1 MSEEEAPE
9 DAPEEPTKEPESRSV
24 PESRF
29 VPGSRLA
36 PFAAGG
42 LPLALLDGGTGLGLG
57 AALVF
62 DAALVLGAAIE
73 GRRLASRAPLAERA
87 MDSRLIVGAENR
99 ITIRLHN
106 PHASPVRVTVR
117 DDLPAGWEAKP
128 DEMSVELPAFAR
140 REVSYTVV
148 PPKRGRFA
156 FGDLHLLLEG
166 RAKLGASLLR
176 LPREQDARVYP
187 NVLGPRR
194 YELAARLGDLA
205 SVGFRSIRQSGGGG
219 EFEQLREYVAGD
231 AYRDLDWKT
240 TAKRQR
246 PVTRVFEQE
255 RSQIVIIALDAGR
268 MMATKL
274 GPISKLDHS
283 INASLLLAWVALRKG
298 DRVGLV
304 VFSDHVHQFV
314 APGRGP
320 GQYRAILE
328 ALYAVEAEETFVDFR
343 RLVEFM
349 QVRARKRALLVLFS
363 DLLDEAHAMPLAEH
377 AGLLRRRHLPV
388 CVTMHDPVAETFAD
402 APVSNAAQTYRRAAA
417 ADLLKE
423 REGVKAHLRKNGV
436 SLVEAPP
443 GELAVATVNRYLD
456 IKARRLL

>member
-1 MSEEEAPE
+1 MSDDDPRGEPPRG
-9 DAPEEPTKEPESRSV
+9 DPGEEPGARA
-24 PESRF
+24 RL

-36 PFAAGG
+36 PLAAGG

-57 AALVF
+57 AALAY
-62 DAALVLGAAIE
+62 DAALLVGAAVE
-73 GRRLASRAPLAERA
+73 GRWLGRRAPAVERA
-87 MDSRLIVGAENR
+87 MESRLVVGVENR

-106 PHASPVRVTVR
+106 PHARAIRVTVR
-117 DDLPAGWEAKP
+117 DDLPDGWEATP
-128 DEMSVELPAFAR
+128 DELTIELPAYAR
-140 REVSYTVV
+140 REVSYGVV
-148 PPKRGRFA
+148 PPRRGRFA
-156 FGDLHLLLEG
+156 FGDLHLKLEG
-166 RAKLGASLLR
+166 PAKLGASLVR
-176 LPREQDARVYP
+176 VDATEAARVYP

-205 SVGFRSIRQSGGGG
+205 SVGFRSVRQSGGGG

-255 RSQIVIIALDAGR
+255 RSQVVLLAIDAGR
-268 MMATKL
+268 MMATRL
-274 GPISKLDHS
+274 GAISKLDHA
-283 INASLLLAWVALRKG
+283 INAALLLAWVALRKG
-298 DRVGLV
+298 DRVGLL

-320 GQYRAILE
+320 GQYRAVLE
-328 ALYAVEAEETFVDFR
+328 ALYAVQAEETFVDFR

-388 CVTMHDPVAETFAD
+388 CVTMHDPVAERLAD
-402 APVSNAAQTYRRAAA
+402 APVDSALGAYRRAAA
-417 ADLLKE
+417 ADLLQE

-443 GELAVATVNRYLD
+443 GELAVATVNRYLE